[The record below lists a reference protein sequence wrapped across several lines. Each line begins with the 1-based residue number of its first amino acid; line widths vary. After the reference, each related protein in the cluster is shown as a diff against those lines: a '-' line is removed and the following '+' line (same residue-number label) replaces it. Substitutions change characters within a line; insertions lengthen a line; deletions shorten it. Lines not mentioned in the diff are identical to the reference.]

1 MGRGP
6 TNENTNMYFQARKKA
21 ATYNERLWSREGAAE
36 LLGISVSTLADYEL
50 GNTKVVPVDK
60 VVLMADLY
68 NAPELITGY
77 CMRECP
83 VHGFL
88 PLATEEKSL
97 EGIALRLLQNFNEDS
112 LKNMRDSLIEITA
125 DGKITKDELPA
136 LEKIIGQLEK
146 MAEVISEMKIAGEKY
161 LNGKQAGATP
171 ERSSELKKA
180 SKRRILFAA
189 RMATMVGAA
198 CFAVSGISETL
209 GQEKEKSRPV
219 YIATEEVA
227 ETTYMPEVEE
237 TTQPTETAKAVETEE
252 PLIASM
258 DWDKD
263 DSYLLCKIAMAE
275 AESEG
280 VKGKALVM
288 LVVLNRVWSNEFPDT
303 IEEVIFRKNQFSP
316 VANGRYDAVEPDEE
330 CYEAL
335 KLIQVDHWNE
345 SQDALYFESKSD
357 SKWHSENLEFLF
369 KYGKHY
375 FYK

>member
-1 MGRGP
+1 M
-6 TNENTNMYFQARKKA
+6 
-21 ATYNERLWSREGAAE
+21 
-36 LLGISVSTLADYEL
+36 
-50 GNTKVVPVDK
+50 
-60 VVLMADLY
+60 
-68 NAPELITGY
+68 
-77 CMRECP
+77 
-83 VHGFL
+83 
-88 PLATEEKSL
+88 
-97 EGIALRLLQNFNEDS
+97 
-112 LKNMRDSLIEITA
+112 
-125 DGKITKDELPA
+125 
-136 LEKIIGQLEK
+136 
-146 MAEVISEMKIAGEKY
+146 
-161 LNGKQAGATP
+161 
-171 ERSSELKKA
+171 KKA

-237 TTQPTETAKAVETEE
+237 TTQPTEAAKAVETEE

-258 DWDKD
+258 DWGKD
-263 DSYLLCKIAMAE
+263 DSYLLCKIAM
-275 AESEG
+275 
-280 VKGKALVM
+280 VM

-303 IEEVIFRKNQFSP
+303 IEEVIFQKNQFSP

-345 SQDALYFESKSD
+345 SQDALYLESKSD

>member
-125 DGKITKDELPA
+125 DGKIT
-136 LEKIIGQLEK
+136 
-146 MAEVISEMKIAGEKY
+146 IAREA
-161 LNGKQAGATP
+161 QAAPTEQAVDP
-171 ERSSELKKA
+171 
-180 SKRRILFAA
+180 FAPK
-189 RMATMVGAA
+189 
-198 CFAVSGISETL
+198 EEPK
-209 GQEKEKSRPV
+209 QEKKYRVRFFADGTKEQLGK
-219 YIATEEVA
+219 
-227 ETTYMPEVEE
+227 
-237 TTQPTETAKAVETEE
+237 
-252 PLIASM
+252 LIAFM
-258 DWDKD
+258 
-263 DSYLLCKIAMAE
+263 
-275 AESEG
+275 
-280 VKGKALVM
+280 
-288 LVVLNRVWSNEFPDT
+288 NENN
-303 IEEVIFRKNQFSP
+303 I
-316 VANGRYDAVEPDEE
+316 
-330 CYEAL
+330 
-335 KLIQVDHWNE
+335 
-345 SQDALYFESKSD
+345 
-357 SKWHSENLEFLF
+357 
-369 KYGKHY
+369 KYGKIA
-375 FYK
+375 KESK